1 MVSDFVEVFGDWL
14 VDGTQIATLKS
25 DVGIEGREYESPVT
39 ADGLMIE
46 YQRRLV
52 RAADGREVI
61 SERTL
66 FVPNDHAQ
74 HALFTLG
81 SLVTFPDGVVATVAV
96 LQDFAP
102 YGVVDH
108 LVVTCE

>member
-1 MVSDFVEVFGDWL
+1 MSDFVEVFGDWL
-14 VDGTQIATLKS
+14 VNGTQVAKLKS
-25 DVGIEGREYESPVT
+25 DVGIEGRSYESPVT

-46 YQRRLV
+46 YKRRLV

-66 FVPNDHAQ
+66 FVPNGHPQ
-74 HALFTLG
+74 RALFTLG
-81 SLVTFPDGVVATVAV
+81 SQIIFADGVKATAAV